1 MALGDR
7 LRALKKPVAATP
19 INIPTNPSFEYS
31 DLLSPPQTVEAPYV
45 EPQAPVGTYFGGQ
58 GHTKPAPVE
67 EAPRSAGFDPFL
79 FQGQAKPEPSSSHF
93 QWNQPEEEATAE
105 NPIRGNLRGQFG
117 DAAIQDIIDEADSS
131 KTGL

>member
-31 DLLSPPQTVEAPYV
+31 DLLSP
-45 EPQAPVGTYFGGQ
+45 
-58 GHTKPAPVE
+58 
-67 EAPRSAGFDPFL
+67 L
-79 FQGQAKPEPSSSHF
+79 